1 MFFSQETR
9 AEIKKDSPGASVG
22 EVAKELGKR
31 WKKMSVDDRVPFEE
45 MAKTD
50 RERYLQEMTEYKESG
65 GGPSTG
71 GGRKSPQKR
80 GRKPKKTVAIVEDD
94 DEEDEE
100 EEEEEED
107 SSD

>member
-9 AEIKKDSPGASVG
+9 AEIKKGNAGASVG

-31 WKKMSVDDRVPFEE
+31 WKKMELNERAPFEE
-45 MAKTD
+45 MAKSD
-50 RERYLQEMTEYKESG
+50 RDRYLQEITEYREG
-65 GGPSTG
+65 GSSAS

-80 GRKPKKTVAIVEDD
+80 GRKAKKTVAIVEEEDD
-94 DEEDEE
+94 EDEE
-100 EEEEEED
+100 EEEEEDED